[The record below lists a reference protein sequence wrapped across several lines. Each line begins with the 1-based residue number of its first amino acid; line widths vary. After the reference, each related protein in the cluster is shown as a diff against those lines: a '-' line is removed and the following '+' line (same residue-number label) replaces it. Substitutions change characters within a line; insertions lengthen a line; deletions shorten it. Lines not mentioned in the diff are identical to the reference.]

1 MSLFLYILSIEFQSF
16 FFVCFQEYCLGTSLV
31 LFFFLMTNNDLS
43 LEQTINKNESPDLL
57 TALAAQNNGS

>member
-1 MSLFLYILSIEFQSF
+1 
-16 FFVCFQEYCLGTSLV
+16 
-31 LFFFLMTNNDLS
+31 MTNNDLS